1 MKKCIAAVL
10 AVLLCLSIAVPA
22 LAAELKCTVTADI
35 IAAAPGDTV
44 TVAVRIGDNP
54 GFTNCAVALDY
65 DRTNLTLKS
74 IETKNGQQPYLC
86 GTHVSVNTQWKDGES
101 TYGYVVCA
109 SDTPVKENGILFTAT
124 FQVAEGFS
132 GTAEVTP
139 KVSYI
144 RNNEAVF
151 SVFEQIQASVIP
163 GEVSTVLVGDV
174 NGDGIVEYDD
184 VVLAYRA
191 YLKEV
196 TLPQEQMVTV
206 DRNGNGIVEE
216 AEYKAVYQ
224 AYIGG

>member
-10 AVLLCLSIAVPA
+10 SVLLCLGIAIPA
-22 LAAELKCTVTADI
+22 LAAELKCTVTADFV
-35 IAAAPGDTV
+35 AAAPGDTV

-86 GTHVSVNTQWKDGES
+86 GTHVSVNTAWEEGES

-109 SDTPVKENGILFTAT
+109 SDAPVKENGILFTAT

-132 GTAEVTP
+132 GTAKVTP
-139 KVSYI
+139 MVRYI

-151 SVFEQIQASVIP
+151 NIFEQIQASAIP
-163 GEVSTVLVGDV
+163 GAVSTVLVGDV
-174 NGDGIVEYDD
+174 NSDGVLEYDD

-191 YLKEV
+191 YLGEV
-196 TLPQEQMVTV
+196 GLTTEQLAAV
-206 DRNGNGIVEE
+206 DRNGNGTVEE
-216 AEYKAVYQ
+216 TEYQAVYQ